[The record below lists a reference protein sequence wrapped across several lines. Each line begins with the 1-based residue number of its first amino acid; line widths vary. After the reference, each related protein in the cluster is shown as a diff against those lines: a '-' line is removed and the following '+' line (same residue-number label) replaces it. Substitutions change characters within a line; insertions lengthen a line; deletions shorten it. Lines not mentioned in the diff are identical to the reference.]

1 MPTAARKASSERNT
15 RTRRAIPH
23 VVAVMTLASVLL
35 ALVTHQSFSKT
46 KEVKKMKYSLLSR
59 DYGREGTGANVR
71 SSTREYDEK
80 ILGRGGHVAV
90 YITGQARSLVRT
102 ICSLRRNVFAP
113 LVQQGYDLTIFVV
126 GEDDADDAYKYA
138 SYLGPDALPKGVTLG
153 SIVTKSRPEAPRS
166 CVEAVQYANF
176 RWYDLGGSGSSSK
189 NGVYTEEVLSQLRYR
204 QDVDIARREYET
216 RHRVTF
222 EWIVNPRPDNVFV
235 NPIPILSELNSAK
248 LYVPSWGH
256 GYDSR
261 SLSEDKRRVGINDRF
276 SFGGREVMGKYNE
289 LYGVLCGGSEAGGK
303 KLSIRA
309 REALDAVITRMPAR
323 MNFEQLVHWYLRTV
337 VRVQTEHIPGEFLFF
352 RLRKGPAPRTLPL
365 EHPGHR
371 PALVSSLR
379 FKFREETEAKR
390 WDVWRKA
397 CMLVWECDG
406 SEAVRRGRDA
416 IARAQRTRRQ
426 FTMIAL
432 RRMFPDWSFARTV
445 GMSGGLWDCFGDLA

>member
-1 MPTAARKASSERNT
+1 MPTAARKASSERST
-15 RTRRAIPH
+15 RKRRAIPH
-23 VVAVMTLASVLL
+23 VVAMMTLASVLL
-35 ALVTHQSFSKT
+35 ALVSHQSFSKT
-46 KEVKKMKYSLLSR
+46 KELQISLLSR
-59 DYGREGTGANVR
+59 DYGREGMGANVR

-90 YITGQARSLVRT
+90 YITGQARSLDRT

-289 LYGVLCGGSEAGGK
+289 LYGVLCGGSGAGGK
-303 KLSIRA
+303 KLGVRA
-309 REALDAVITRMPAR
+309 REALDAVITRD
-323 MNFEQLVHWYLRTV
+323 
-337 VRVQTEHIPGEFLFF
+337 
-352 RLRKGPAPRTLPL
+352 
-365 EHPGHR
+365 
-371 PALVSSLR
+371 SLR
-379 FKFREETEAKR
+379 
-390 WDVWRKA
+390 
-397 CMLVWECDG
+397 
-406 SEAVRRGRDA
+406 
-416 IARAQRTRRQ
+416 
-426 FTMIAL
+426 
-432 RRMFPDWSFARTV
+432 
-445 GMSGGLWDCFGDLA
+445 